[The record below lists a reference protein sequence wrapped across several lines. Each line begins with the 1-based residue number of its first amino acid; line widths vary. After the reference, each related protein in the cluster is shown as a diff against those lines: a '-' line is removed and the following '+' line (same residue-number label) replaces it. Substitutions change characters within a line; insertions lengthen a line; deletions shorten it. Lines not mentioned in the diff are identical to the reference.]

1 MSENFIANVIQTLRK
16 DSHSY
21 TIENLFSDLI
31 DEARGKEQSNILH
44 INGKRNKKNSKHS
57 YKKLSNG
64 KYCQYCKLT
73 SHMTDKCFFLFPDK
87 APKNWKVQKN
97 KKQNSLNKKQQ
108 NSFKK
113 QNKKQEALITSLSD
127 INATSSDN
135 NVVDSTNI
143 NLELENNT
151 NNNQQVDLQTEEIN
165 MLQNENFYNT
175 YMDEDFHLI

>member
-1 MSENFIANVIQTLRK
+1 
-16 DSHSY
+16 
-21 TIENLFSDLI
+21 
-31 DEARGKEQSNILH
+31 
-44 INGKRNKKNSKHS
+44 
-57 YKKLSNG
+57 
-64 KYCQYCKLT
+64 
-73 SHMTDKCFFLFPDK
+73 MTDKCFFLFPDK

-97 KKQNSLNKKQQ
+97 KKQNSFNKKQQ

-135 NVVDSTNI
+135 NDVDSTNI

-175 YMDEDFHLI
+175 YMDE